1 MLARNSV
8 SKVCPCVGGRCLTAS
23 LSNSAKRVAGLASQN
38 RDYSTE
44 PQTATTAQSIFSP
57 FSSTWDNVFEDIKTD
72 VRPNT
77 ITNPRL
83 IKRSNI
89 NMRLNKAP
97 RPEAITASETQAIAD
112 MFTQIFENTALHKD
126 DAAAPGTVGLGRPR
140 RSATLNN
147 VYNKLRSHSQKL
159 RWTTEADQELDRKKE
174 EMELCETDAQ
184 LLDWAMREVF
194 GEFARPLAQRPS
206 AATKADASAPQ
217 TEPQDASAS
226 SSPPPSSS
234 EQSVP
239 EETVQHHSSSYPHLL
254 AALMR
259 TFREKYK
266 DPHLALALFN
276 HARHLSIASYVF
288 GCTTPA
294 YNELIETR
302 WRCFRDLRAVVELLE
317 EMRVNGVEMDGRT
330 RMLGERIRGEVGTR
344 TYWQEENSI
353 ESGEV
358 RELMSRLERLTVV
371 EKPKRARRTEEAAQL
386 EENARGV
393 RKRRWNAHVEEEW
406 KRNVLAEAKK
416 ETYQFERYVPKT
428 QKKGF
433 EIGSAVAGDKLKA
446 ALAAMR

>member
-8 SKVCPCVGGRCLTAS
+8 TKLAAHHFMPTAS
-23 LSNSAKRVAGLASQN
+23 LSNSAKRAVALAAQC

-44 PQTATTAQSIFSP
+44 PQTATTSSAQSIFSP

-83 IKRSNI
+83 IKRSTI
-89 NMRLNKAP
+89 NMRLNKTP

-126 DAAAPGTVGLGRPR
+126 DAAAPGVVGLGRPR

-194 GEFARPLAQRPS
+194 GEFTRPSAQRLS
-206 AATKADASAPQ
+206 AATKADVSAPQ
-217 TEPQDASAS
+217 AESQDASAS
-226 SSPPPSSS
+226 SSPSSS
-234 EQSVP
+234 EQSLP
-239 EETVQHHSSSYPHLL
+239 EDTAQYHSSSYPHLL

-302 WRCFRDLRAVVELLE
+302 WRCFRDLRSVVELLE

-358 RELMSRLERLTVV
+358 RELMGRLERLTVV
-371 EKPKRARRTEEAAQL
+371 EKPKRARRTEEGVPP
-386 EENARGV
+386 EDGSRGV

-428 QKKGF
+428 QKKSF
-433 EIGSAVAGDKLKA
+433 EMGSAVAGDKLKA